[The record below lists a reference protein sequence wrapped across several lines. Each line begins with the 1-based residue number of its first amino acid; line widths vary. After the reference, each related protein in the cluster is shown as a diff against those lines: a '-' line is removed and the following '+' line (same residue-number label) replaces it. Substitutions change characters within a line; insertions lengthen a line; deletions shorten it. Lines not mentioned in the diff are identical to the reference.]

1 MLQLLQSYAK
11 VLAPYE
17 LHKFEKGYGG
27 VDINPLKD
35 YFPSISLIGFVPD
48 SQRYFDFHH
57 SEADVFESVNKREL
71 ELGCASIASLIY
83 LMDKNLGNKSAT
95 HGKDIN

>member
-1 MLQLLQSYAK
+1 MQSFSDI
-11 VLAPYE
+11 LAPYE

-35 YFPSISLIGFVPD
+35 YFPGIPLFGFVPD

-57 SEADVFESVNKREL
+57 AETDVFESVNKREL
-71 ELGCASIASLIY
+71 ELGCASIASFLY
-83 LMDKNLGNKSAT
+83 LMDKAL
-95 HGKDIN
+95 IP